1 MAELQYDICS
11 YLASVR
17 MSSKIRVLVE
27 GKDDRPHVTNVIN
40 YFCNRVKFKVDVA
53 SDIKGDCKV
62 TSKNNRAK
70 IEKIHSITKDKA
82 GFSSLVFLCDR
93 ETRGFSISAHVRDD
107 IGGHYVDGSLS
118 WTMGH
123 SLENYFIN
131 SVVFS
136 DGLRYLTASAF
147 KDDATAMFIKRFES
161 AVKLVA
167 RLTLA
172 AEEFGNASYPC
183 GIISWRNLRVG
194 IEENVAVDFS
204 GISNPA
210 VSKFQSIF
218 DSYGDCVEAS
228 SYEVCLNLCR
238 GHTALVVLKRI
249 YARCLYEA
257 ARSFEEKV
265 AEYEANLFDNISES
279 LIANALSE
287 AWIKRLGGG
296 EVFYP
301 APLVDTVHAVAS

>member
-40 YFCNRVKFKVDVA
+40 YFCNSIRFKVDVA
-53 SDIKGDCKV
+53 SDIKGDCKI
-62 TSKNNRAK
+62 TSRNNRAK
-70 IEKIHSITKDKA
+70 IEKIHGITKGKN
-82 GFSSLVFLCDR
+82 GYGGLVFLCDR
-93 ETRGFSISAHVRDD
+93 ETRGFSINANVKDD
-107 IGGHYVDGSLS
+107 IGGHYVDGPLS

-131 SVVFS
+131 AAVFS

-147 KDDATAMFIKRFES
+147 KDEATALFSKLFES
-161 AVKLVA
+161 AVKFVA

-172 AEEFGNASYPC
+172 AEKFGNASYPC
-183 GIISWRNLRVG
+183 GIINWRVLYIGSDESVS
-194 IEENVAVDFS
+194 VDFA
-204 GISNPA
+204 GITNPA
-210 VSKFQSIF
+210 VTKFQSIF
-218 DSYGDCVEAS
+218 DSYHECFEAS

-238 GHTALVVLKRI
+238 GHTALVVLKRV

-257 ARSFEEKV
+257 ARPSGEKV

-287 AWIKRLGGG
+287 AWIKKLGGG
-296 EVFYP
+296 EVYYP
-301 APLVDTVHAVAS
+301 APLVDSVHAVAG